1 MIDQARPINR
11 MFSRGLILLS
21 SRPIASSQKCA
32 SVEICVREF
41 LTLGHF
47 MAYGEPANFEL
58 SVTNLIEEPWQVHGA
73 TNH

>member
-1 MIDQARPINR
+1 
-11 MFSRGLILLS
+11 
-21 SRPIASSQKCA
+21 
-32 SVEICVREF
+32 
-41 LTLGHF
+41 